1 MNYVHVLSAL
11 DQITY
16 QILRTTLGEKDYDS
30 SHFIDE
36 EIEVHH
42 VSSKFPGEM
51 LVEWIH
57 FLCADYGAPCHIHP
71 GVAESHLAM

>member
-51 LVEWIH
+51 LVE
-57 FLCADYGAPCHIHP
+57 
-71 GVAESHLAM
+71 